1 MPNDANFLC
10 HDWNVSEAEAIAIQ
24 NRLAPFAIRQDDFG
38 VIRRIAGVD
47 VAYNKSDCKIFAVI
61 VIIDAISGKI
71 VETNVAVGDVIFP
84 YVPGLFAFR
93 ELPHLLG
100 LLESISEKPDLIICD
115 GQGIAHP
122 RRCGI
127 ATHLGLLAKVPTIG
141 CGKTRHVGSFGELG
155 EERGATS
162 DLVDSG
168 EVVGKALRTQ
178 DGVKPLFVSIGHRV
192 SLNTAVDWILKLAS
206 KYRQPE
212 PIRLANELACKT
224 RASFRNSY

>member
-1 MPNDANFLC
+1 MQNIF
-10 HDWNVSEAEAIAIQ
+10 HHGWNVSEAEAIAIQ
-24 NRLAPFAIRQDDFG
+24 TRLAPHAIRQDDFG
-38 VIRRIAGVD
+38 AIRRIAGVD
-47 VAYNKSDCKIFAVI
+47 VAYNDFDSKIFAAI
-61 VIIDAISGKI
+61 VILDAASGKV
-71 VETNVAVGDVIFP
+71 VETSTAVGEVRFP

-100 LLESISEKPDLIICD
+100 LLDAVSEKPDLIICD

-127 ATHLGLLAKVPTIG
+127 ATHLGLLANVPTIG

-155 EERGATS
+155 VRRGEAA
-162 DLVDSG
+162 DLVDAG

-178 DGVKPLFVSIGHRV
+178 DGVTPLFVSIGHRV
-192 SLNTAVDWILKLAS
+192 SLNTAVDWILKLAC

-212 PIRLANELACKT
+212 PIRLANELACQV
-224 RASFRNSY
+224 RAKYNKPK